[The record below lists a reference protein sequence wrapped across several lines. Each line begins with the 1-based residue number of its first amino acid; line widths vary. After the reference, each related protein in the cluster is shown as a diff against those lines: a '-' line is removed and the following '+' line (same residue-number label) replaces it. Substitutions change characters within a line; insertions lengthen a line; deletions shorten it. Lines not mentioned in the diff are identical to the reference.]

1 MTMSIVQIGYGK
13 VNYDVSSATLTSF
26 VVEQPFDRVLASK
39 ALSKSSQTQRLPSS
53 DTPNINGWL
62 YHDTLNAP
70 DGTIILVQ
78 MQARSHG
85 LSVRDGSVFLRVRD
99 GGPMMLIIAKFEINI
114 RSSQYAESHV
124 AFSGCADIL
133 QASELSEYGIT
144 PSNRYIDAFMSQDEI
159 DECFDIQ
166 ELSTGSPKPVRE
178 TVVNASG
185 ESVTFTTQR
194 ITRRIRIRK

>member
-114 RSSQYAESHV
+114 
-124 AFSGCADIL
+124 I
-133 QASELSEYGIT
+133 
-144 PSNRYIDAFMSQDEI
+144 
-159 DECFDIQ
+159 
-166 ELSTGSPKPVRE
+166 
-178 TVVNASG
+178 
-185 ESVTFTTQR
+185 
-194 ITRRIRIRK
+194 IRKIFYFSHYFKKVIYKQNDVHQQVHQH